1 MTWNEV
7 LIEAVNLIFKIV
19 TLIVIP
25 LLYTKFSKKTDN
37 EYLKHVMDLSEQYLL
52 KAVAM
57 TQQTFVGSLKEKG
70 EFDIVAQKE
79 AFQLAKQ
86 SYLAMLSEDMKTI
99 IMKHVGNFDEYIR
112 NGIETG
118 VLALKQ

>member
-25 LLYTKFSKKTDN
+25 MLYTKFSKKTDN
-37 EYLKHVMDLSEQYLL
+37 EYLKYVLELSQTYFK
-52 KAVAM
+52 KAVEM
-57 TQQTFVGSLKEKG
+57 TQQTIVGSLKERG
-70 EFDIVAQKE
+70 EFDPQAQYN
-79 AFQLAKQ
+79 AFMKAKDC
-86 SYLAMLSEDMKTI
+86 YLAMLSDDMKQI
-99 IMKHVGNFDEYIR
+99 IMKHVGDFDAYITT
-112 NGIETG
+112 NIEAN

>member
-25 LLYTKFSKKTDN
+25 MLYAKFSKKTDN
-37 EYLKHVMDLSEQYLL
+37 EYVQYVLSLSQTYLK
-52 KAVAM
+52 KAVDM
-57 TQQTFVGSLKEKG
+57 VQQTFVGSLKEKG
-70 EFDIVAQKE
+70 EFNATHQHE
-79 AFQLAKQ
+79 AFVRAKY
-86 SYLAMLSEDMKTI
+86 SYLAMLSDDMKQI
-99 IMKHVGNFDEYIR
+99 IMKHVGDFDTYIK
-112 NGIETG
+112 NGIEAN

>member
-37 EYLKHVMDLSEQYLL
+37 EYVQYVLSLSQIYLK
-52 KAVAM
+52 KAVEM
-57 TQQTFVGSLKEKG
+57 TQQTFVGSLKERG
-70 EFDIVAQKE
+70 EFDPEAQYQAFTE
-79 AFQLAKQ
+79 AKDA
-86 SYLAMLSEDMKTI
+86 YLAMLSDDMKQI
-99 IMKHVGNFDEYIR
+99 IMKHVGDFDAYIES
-112 NGIETG
+112 GIEAN
-118 VLALKQ
+118 VLALK